1 MGLDMYLTA
10 KRYLSKYNPEDAKLR
25 ELVSAID
32 FGFSGEVE
40 QVSFEAMYWRKAN
53 AIHRWFVNEIQDGVD
68 NCAEYNVGEESLA
81 KLRDICKQV
90 LADPSQADVLLPPQS
105 GFFFGCTEVDEWY
118 LEQLKC
124 TVERLTEIL
133 ELPEVKDGR
142 NINFYYSSS
151 W

>member
-118 LEQLKC
+118 LEQLKY

>member
-53 AIHRWFVNEIQDGVD
+53 AIHRWFVSKIQDGVD
-68 NCAEYNVGEESLA
+68 NCAEYHVSTEDLA
-81 KLRDICKQV
+81 ELRDICQQV
-90 LADPSQADVLLPPQS
+90 LADPSKADELLPTQS
-105 GFFFGCTEVDEWY
+105 GFFFGSTGIDEWY
-118 LEQLKC
+118 LEQLQF
-124 TVERLTEIL
+124 TVHRLNVL
-133 ELPEVKDGR
+133 LDLPQVKEH